1 MPTLL
6 SARCT
11 RSILECLDLLAAL
24 PTKMVRMCKVES
36 TGCCPGPA
44 ARRLSTA
51 KTVSARLEDVE
62 LERFRAAEGF
72 DASPALTA
80 GPHQSPNSLSASSP
94 CRNCI
99 DNMAGRNRSDS
110 ESSSSSSSSGS
121 KLAAA
126 DKQQQLWTVRIPAG
140 LSPAELDGL
149 VIDLPR
155 DSKDASKP
163 LASIQVA
170 TASPAVVDTY
180 NLYASASA
188 AAKGKAKST
197 ASSADSQLIVMAS
210 DKAVDQAVEAGDGG
224 EDGKMVVAPVK
235 VTRCLHLSIASPAET
250 TQAQKPMQSANT
262 FEQDKLPQQPWHLL
276 KGNFKPA
283 GSRGPT
289 QTSAAVEED
298 KRDKKRKVKSE
309 AGADT
314 DGKKSKKSRSSGV
327 RRSFVQGSHDCNDTI
342 TIRVK
347 PAYVC
352 DDCER

>member
-1 MPTLL
+1 
-6 SARCT
+6 
-11 RSILECLDLLAAL
+11 
-24 PTKMVRMCKVES
+24 
-36 TGCCPGPA
+36 
-44 ARRLSTA
+44 
-51 KTVSARLEDVE
+51 
-62 LERFRAAEGF
+62 
-72 DASPALTA
+72 
-80 GPHQSPNSLSASSP
+80 
-94 CRNCI
+94 
-99 DNMAGRNRSDS
+99 MAGRNRSDS
-110 ESSSSSSSSGS
+110 ESSSSSSSSGSSVEARTTQVSTSKLPASRNLSNIAYRPPRGFEPVSFSSSSPFLHS

-170 TASPAVVDTY
+170 TASPAAVDTY

-210 DKAVDQAVEAGDGG
+210 DKAVDQAVEAGAAVGQGAATELESLRLLVPAGDGG
-224 EDGKMVVAPVK
+224 EDEKMVVAPVK

-289 QTSAAVEED
+289 QTSAGVEED

-314 DGKKSKKSRSSGV
+314 DGKKSKKS
-327 RRSFVQGSHDCNDTI
+327 
-342 TIRVK
+342 K
-347 PAYVC
+347 K
-352 DDCER
+352 